1 MQLYGGKTKQGK
13 APDRGSFPLD
23 HHSECKPEVQAF
35 LKCLQSSGSEHVRC
49 KQLSKAYLQCRMD
62 KDLMMREN
70 LDDLGLGS
78 RADDS
83 TVTRKSDEGEKEAE
97 GFVAGTHL
105 RRARP
110 GGLFG
115 IGNLFKS
122 STSTESAGGGS
133 GSAEDPN
140 GGSPLS
146 KS

>member
-23 HHSECKPEVQAF
+23 HHSECKSEVEAF
-35 LKCLQSSGSEHVRC
+35 LRCLQESSSEHVRC
-49 KQLSKAYLQCRMD
+49 KRLSKAYLQCRMD
-62 KDLMMREN
+62 KELMAREN

-78 RADDS
+78 RESDATISRDS
-83 TVTRKSDEGEKEAE
+83 SEGEKEAD

-110 GGLFG
+110 GGIFG

-122 STSTESAGGGS
+122 SSNRGDS
-133 GSAEDPN
+133 GEGASD
-140 GGSPLS
+140 G
-146 KS
+146 